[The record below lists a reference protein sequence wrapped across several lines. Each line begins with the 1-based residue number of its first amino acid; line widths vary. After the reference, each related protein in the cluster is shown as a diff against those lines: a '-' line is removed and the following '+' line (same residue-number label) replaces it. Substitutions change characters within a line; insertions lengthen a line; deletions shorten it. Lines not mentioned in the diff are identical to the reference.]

1 MCSNE
6 MINRINNQLTV
17 APETELGHD
26 KMKKS
31 VKKWKW
37 IVLLAVLIAVVIPI
51 IIFRVEIW
59 DVLYTVFMVL
69 KGSL

>member
-17 APETELGHD
+17 APDTELGND

-51 IIFRVEIW
+51 IYI
-59 DVLYTVFMVL
+59 
-69 KGSL
+69 